1 MPRWELILIKEM
13 GNIVVDTYP
22 TKRQAEK
29 AMKDRDTLCRHM
41 GYEPDLTYKLREVS
55 SKKSV

>member
-29 AMKDRDTLCRHM
+29 EIEYRNSLCRHM
-41 GYEPDLTYKLREVS
+41 GYEPDLTYKLREV
-55 SKKSV
+55 KEKQ

>member
-1 MPRWELILIKEM
+1 MSRWELILIKEM
-13 GNIVVDTYP
+13 GDIVVDTYP

-41 GYEPDLTYKLREVS
+41 GYEPDLTYKLREV
-55 SKKSV
+55 KEKQ

>member
-1 MPRWELILIKEM
+1 MPRWGLVLMKEL

-29 AMKDRDTLCRHM
+29 AIRDRDNLCRHM
-41 GYEPDLTYKLREVS
+41 GYEPDLTYKLREV
-55 SKKSV
+55 KEKQ

>member
-1 MPRWELILIKEM
+1 MSRWELILIKEM
-13 GNIVVDTYP
+13 GDIVIDTYP

-41 GYEPDLTYKLREVS
+41 GYEPDLTYKLREV
-55 SKKSV
+55 KEKQ

>member
-1 MPRWELILIKEM
+1 MSRWELILIKEM

-41 GYEPDLTYKLREVS
+41 GYEPDLTYKLREVKE
-55 SKKSV
+55 KK

>member
-1 MPRWELILIKEM
+1 MSRWELILIKEM
-13 GNIVVDTYP
+13 GDIVVDTYP

-41 GYEPDLTYKLREVS
+41 GYEPDLTYKLREG
-55 SKKSV
+55 KEKQ

>member
-1 MPRWELILIKEM
+1 MSRWELILIEEM
-13 GNIVVDTYP
+13 GDIVVDTYP

-41 GYEPDLTYKLREVS
+41 GYEPDLTYKLREV
-55 SKKSV
+55 KEKQ